1 MNTQTR
7 SLRLPPAVQRVVN
20 RQTLLVYRKNLI
32 VIGAALVV
40 VFAYVALAPW
50 TSLGAGGTLP
60 AGMTLPEGFDPSQM
74 QIPDGFDPSTFQ
86 LPEGFDPSQLPEGF
100 DPAQMQALMGGAG
113 GAGGAAQQAP
123 ATPVPSGGG
132 FQSAAPAAQATPAP
146 STGTTGAQA
155 GGAAGGFPGGFGG
168 ALPTDALRP
177 LVLAGALVSIAVMT
191 LAAWKPRFNKLATAL
206 TTLAGLAAMV
216 YFISLFVIDAV
227 LPIPISLVSGMGAG
241 FWVAMAGSAGLVLQ
255 VFISRPREL
264 DADDS
269 SAKDILRDQYNKG
282 TTISLGQN
290 LVVAFNALLA
300 NKLRSFLTML
310 GMIIGVGSVVALLAV
325 GQGATSSITEQ
336 IQGTGVNLLTV
347 NPGAG
352 GGFGPPGA
360 GGGGG
365 GGSTQTLTLE
375 DVAALE
381 ARLEGVDAVMPQY
394 SENGIT
400 VRSDQE
406 SYSATVLGVTDA
418 YAEVRNIAIEIGEF
432 ITPAQYRRNAQ
443 VVVLGQGAA
452 DELFGGLN
460 PLGEYIRIDGS
471 RYEVIGVFEEQDGGF
486 GADPNLQVYIPLSTG
501 HRKLF
506 DARASGSGNYY
517 VSSIVVEMLDSE
529 QADAITA
536 DIETILRDQHD
547 LTGDDENDFNVSDQN
562 QLLETASQIT
572 GTLTV
577 LLGAIGAI
585 SLVVGGIGIMNI
597 MLVSV
602 TERTKEIGLR
612 KAIGARR
619 SHILQQFLIETIFL
633 SVLGG
638 LLGVAAGVGVAVLA
652 NASGVLDATVSASSI
667 ALGLGFSAI
676 VGIFFGVYPAN
687 QAASLEPIEALRYE

>member
-7 SLRLPPAVQRVVN
+7 TRLRLPARLQGIVN
-20 RQTLLVYRKNLI
+20 WQTLALYRKNLI
-32 VIGAALVV
+32 VGALALVV
-40 VFAYVALAPW
+40 LFAYVVLAPW
-50 TSLGAGGTLP
+50 SSFGAGALP
-60 AGMTLPEGFDPSQM
+60 SGMTLPEGFDPSQM
-74 QIPDGFDPSTFQ
+74 QLPEGFDPSQFQ

-100 DPAQMQALMGGAG
+100 DPALMGQMG
-113 GAGGAAQQAP
+113 GTASQ
-123 ATPVPSGGG
+123 ATPAPVQSGGG
-132 FQSAAPAAQATPAP
+132 FQSVAPAAQATPVPETAP
-146 STGTTGAQA
+146 TQSTQGQS
-155 GGAAGGFPGGFGG
+155 GGAASGFPGGFGG
-168 ALPTDALRP
+168 GLPTDTLRP
-177 LVLAGALVSIAVMT
+177 LVLVAALISIALMV
-191 LAAWKPRFNKLATAL
+191 LAAWKPRFNKLATGL
-206 TTLAGLAAMV
+206 TTLAGLAAMA
-216 YFISLFVIDAV
+216 YFISLFIIDAV
-227 LPIPISLVSGMGAG
+227 LPIPVSFVEMMGVG

-255 VFISRPREL
+255 VFIPRPHEL
-264 DADDS
+264 DTDDS
-269 SAKDILRDQYNKG
+269 SAKDILQDQYQKR
-282 TTISLGQN
+282 TSISIGQN

-347 NPGAG
+347 SSGA
-352 GGFGPPGA
+352 GGFGPM

-365 GGSTQTLTLE
+365 ASQTLTME
-375 DVAALE
+375 DVAAISE
-381 ARLEGVDAVMPQY
+381 RVDNVGVVMGQF
-394 SENGIT
+394 SENGVT
-400 VRSDQE
+400 VRSDQN
-406 SYSATVLGVTDA
+406 SYSATVLGVSEA
-418 YAEVRNIAIEIGEF
+418 HAEVRNIALEIGEF

-443 VVVLGQGAA
+443 VVVLGQSAA
-452 DELFGGLN
+452 EELFGGLN
-460 PLGEYIRIDGS
+460 PLGEYIRIDGA
-471 RYEVIGVFEEQDGGF
+471 RYEVIGVFEEQDAGF

-517 VSSIVVEMLDSE
+517 VSSIVVEMLDTE
-529 QADAITA
+529 QSDAITA
-536 DIETILRDQHD
+536 DIEEVLRDQHE

-633 SVLGG
+633 SLLGG

-652 NASGVLDATVSASSI
+652 NASGVLDATVSLNSI
-667 ALGLGFSAI
+667 VLGLGFSAL

>member
-1 MNTQTR
+1 
-7 SLRLPPAVQRVVN
+7 
-20 RQTLLVYRKNLI
+20 
-32 VIGAALVV
+32 
-40 VFAYVALAPW
+40 
-50 TSLGAGGTLP
+50 
-60 AGMTLPEGFDPSQM
+60 
-74 QIPDGFDPSTFQ
+74 
-86 LPEGFDPSQLPEGF
+86 
-100 DPAQMQALMGGAG
+100 
-113 GAGGAAQQAP
+113 
-123 ATPVPSGGG
+123 
-132 FQSAAPAAQATPAP
+132 
-146 STGTTGAQA
+146 
-155 GGAAGGFPGGFGG
+155 
-168 ALPTDALRP
+168 
-177 LVLAGALVSIAVMT
+177 VLAGALVSIAVMT